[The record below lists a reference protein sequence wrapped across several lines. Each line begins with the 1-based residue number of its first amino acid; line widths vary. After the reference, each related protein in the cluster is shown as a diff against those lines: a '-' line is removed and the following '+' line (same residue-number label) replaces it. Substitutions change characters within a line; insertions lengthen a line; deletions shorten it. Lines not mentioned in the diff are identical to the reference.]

1 MTQELQKTPD
11 EAQERVAV
19 SSTRLLGGWVDA
31 KEKLPPYLTP
41 VLLLDVNRYM
51 AFDPYGNWKGVG
63 VLAGEEMWQPYWS
76 VIGESGGLI
85 LDAQGLRFGE
95 LARKS
100 DGVGSEERVA
110 IAGFA
115 PGLAHR

>member
-1 MTQELQKTPD
+1 MNTPITI
-11 EAQERVAV
+11 EQPAPAVA
-19 SSTRLLGGWVDA
+19 SSAWLGGWVDA
-31 KEKLPPYLTP
+31 KETLPPYLTP

-85 LDAQGLRFGE
+85 LDAVTHWMPIPANPPNYQAQR
-95 LARKS
+95 R
-100 DGVGSEERVA
+100 ERE
-110 IAGFA
+110 
-115 PGLAHR
+115 